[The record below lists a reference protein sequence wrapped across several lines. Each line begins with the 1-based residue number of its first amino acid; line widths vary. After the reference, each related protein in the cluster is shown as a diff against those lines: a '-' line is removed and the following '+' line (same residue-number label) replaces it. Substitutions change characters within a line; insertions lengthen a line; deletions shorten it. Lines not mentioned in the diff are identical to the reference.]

1 MGRDPEEPLTETA
14 GAIGPVTRVTTTAS
28 GLADTGRRRRLVTR
42 ALLLGGLLAAGSW
55 RATIGLDLGDGSHV
69 VGLGMRLAQGDLP
82 LADEMN
88 LQALGS
94 LPAAPFV
101 WVWLHLVGNEGVI
114 LASRVSFVL
123 LTAVA
128 GWVSWRALRPM
139 VGPAV
144 AGGAVV
150 AALIPAPYNLTT
162 ISYNTSPNLL
172 LLVAASAGARAAQS
186 TDGRWAAGAGV
197 AAVLAALCNPVMAP
211 AAGLTLVLVVLLSRR
226 RQVLVGCSLGVAVS
240 AALVATWLIVV
251 VGVEHVR
258 STLDFTAAYQA
269 QRISHSTR
277 LHNAWEFYATTFS
290 STPVRVAVALA
301 VLASLP
307 PLPIRLRAL
316 LVAVVPLVLAP
327 TAVREIPAGAQA
339 EVPTAGMTSGVLA
352 LVLVGVLLLPAAV
365 WAVQMRG
372 ARRPASGADHANRA
386 DRVEQVDRGDL
397 SMDRGTSTTDAAPA
411 ASLRPAGLGALLVV
425 AVLPLAV
432 QAPLISLLTS
442 SSPQWGAVAGA
453 TAPALCAVLVAT
465 GSLARTASAGW
476 WVVAAV
482 TSTAVLFAT
491 HTIQPFRDPA
501 PWRLSDRVDSGAA
514 TGILTSS
521 EIHRET
527 ERVEKAVAS
536 CQRDG
541 AGLLAYGVPAAFA
554 FADGPMDTNIL
565 WLGAFRGANQAAVD
579 WIERTGREPAC
590 LLISTT
596 YLDLAGPDPASRT
609 ASDPLLRWIEPR
621 YEVVPQPVPEFV
633 VMRRLG
639 A

>member
-1 MGRDPEEPLTETA
+1 MTGVSSTPA
-14 GAIGPVTRVTTTAS
+14 
-28 GLADTGRRRRLVTR
+28 GLADTGRRRRVVTR
-42 ALLLGGLLAAGSW
+42 VLLLGALLAAGSW
-55 RATIGLDLGDGSHV
+55 RASIGLDLGDGSHV

-88 LQALGS
+88 FQALGS

-101 WVWLHLVGNEGVI
+101 WLWLSLVGDEGVI
-114 LASRVSFVL
+114 LASRLTFVV
-123 LTAVA
+123 LTALA
-128 GWVSWRALRPM
+128 GWVSWQALRPM

-150 AALIPAPYNLTT
+150 AALIPAPYNITT

-211 AAGLTLVLVVLLSRR
+211 AAGLTLVLVILLSRR
-226 RQVLVGCSLGVAVS
+226 RQVLVGCSLGVAAS

-290 STPVRVAVALA
+290 STPVLIAVALA
-301 VLASLP
+301 VMASLP
-307 PLPIRLRAL
+307 PLAIRLRAL

-327 TAVREIPAGAQA
+327 TAVREIPEGAQS
-339 EVPTAGMTSGVLA
+339 EVPMTGMTSGVLA

-372 ARRPASGADHANRA
+372 ARRPGSGADSS
-386 DRVEQVDRGDL
+386 DRVDRL
-397 SMDRGTSTTDAAPA
+397 EPRMVEGTSRADAAPA

-425 AVLPLAV
+425 GVLPLAV
-432 QAPLISLLTS
+432 QAPLISSLTS

-453 TAPALCAVLVAT
+453 TAPALFAVLVAT

-491 HTIQPFRDPA
+491 HTIQPFRDLA

-514 TGILTSS
+514 TGILASS
-521 EIHRET
+521 EMHREA

-541 AGLLAYGVPAAFA
+541 DGLLAYGVPAAFA

-579 WIERTGREPAC
+579 WIERTDREPAC
-590 LLISTT
+590 LLVSTT
-596 YLDLAGPDPASRT
+596 YLDLAGPDPGSRT

-621 YEVVPQPVPEFV
+621 YRVVPQPFPEFV

-639 A
+639 Q

>member
-42 ALLLGGLLAAGSW
+42 ALLLGDCWLRGPGAQA
-55 RATIGLDLGDGSHV
+55 IGLDLGDGSHV

-114 LASRVSFVL
+114 LASRVSFVVL
-123 LTAVA
+123 AALA

-226 RQVLVGCSLGVAVS
+226 RQVLVGCSLGVAAS

-339 EVPTAGMTSGVLA
+339 EVPVTGMTSGVLA

-365 WAVQMRG
+365 WAVQTRG
-372 ARRPASGADHANRA
+372 ARRPASGGDRASRA
-386 DRVEQVDRGDL
+386 DRVEASGPGGPEHGPGNLDGGRC
-397 SMDRGTSTTDAAPA
+397 AAGELQA
-411 ASLRPAGLGALLVV
+411 GRSGCPAGRRGPAFGRPGTAHQLADLVV
-425 AVLPLAV
+425 SAVGGGRRRH
-432 QAPLISLLTS
+432 
-442 SSPQWGAVAGA
+442 GARPVRGARRDGVAGA
-453 TAPALCAVLVAT
+453 HGLGGLV
-465 GSLARTASAGW
+465 GGRR
-476 WVVAAV
+476 
-482 TSTAVLFAT
+482 
-491 HTIQPFRDPA
+491 RD
-501 PWRLSDRVDSGAA
+501 VDSGAVRDA
-514 TGILTSS
+514 HHPALSGPG
-521 EIHRET
+521 
-527 ERVEKAVAS
+527 AVAALGS
-536 CQRDG
+536 GRQR
-541 AGLLAYGVPAAFA
+541 
-554 FADGPMDTNIL
+554 
-565 WLGAFRGANQAAVD
+565 RGYRHPHEQRHA
-579 WIERTGREPAC
+579 
-590 LLISTT
+590 
-596 YLDLAGPDPASRT
+596 
-609 ASDPLLRWIEPR
+609 
-621 YEVVPQPVPEFV
+621 PV
-633 VMRRLG
+633 
-639 A
+639 

>member
-1 MGRDPEEPLTETA
+1 MTGVGSTP
-14 GAIGPVTRVTTTAS
+14 S

-101 WVWLHLVGNEGVI
+101 WLWLNLVGNEGVI
-114 LASRVSFVL
+114 LASRVSFVV
-123 LTAVA
+123 LTALA
-128 GWVSWRALRPM
+128 GWVAWLALRPM

-150 AALIPAPYNLTT
+150 AAVIPAPYNLTT

-172 LLVAASAGARAAQS
+172 LLVAASAGARAAQA

-197 AAVLAALCNPVMAP
+197 AAVLAVLCNPVMAP

-226 RQVLVGCSLGVAVS
+226 RQVLVGCSLGVAAS

-290 STPVRVAVALA
+290 STPVRIAVALA

-327 TAVREIPAGAQA
+327 AAVREIPEGAQS
-339 EVPTAGMTSGVLA
+339 EVPMTGMTSGVLA
-352 LVLVGVLLLPAAV
+352 LVLIGVLLLPATV
-365 WAVQMRG
+365 WALQMRG
-372 ARRPASGADHANRA
+372 PRRPASGADGSDRVDRMDEE
-386 DRVEQVDRGDL
+386 DRVEPG
-397 SMDRGTSTTDAAPA
+397 MDRGTSTAHAAPA
-411 ASLRPAGLGALLVV
+411 ASFRPAGLGALLVV
-425 AVLPLAV
+425 AVLPMAV
-432 QAPLISLLTS
+432 QAPLISSLTS
-442 SSPQWGAVAGA
+442 SSPPWGAVAGA

-514 TGILTSS
+514 TGILTSD
-521 EIHRET
+521 IMHRSTQRLE
-527 ERVEKAVAS
+527 EAVAS

-541 AGLLAYGVPAAFA
+541 DGLLAYGVPAAFA

-579 WIERTGREPAC
+579 WIERTGREPTCIA
-590 LLISTT
+590 LSTS
-596 YLDLAGPDPASRT
+596 YLNFAGRDPASRLK
-609 ASDPLLRWIEPR
+609 ADPLLRWIEPR
-621 YEVVPQPVPEFV
+621 YEVVPQPFPEFV
-633 VMRRLG
+633 VMRRLSR
-639 A
+639 